1 MLGYSYEQLM
11 LIRLPNMKFFLSAL
25 MGISLFSGFASN
37 NPAIS
42 EAEPPSTPPPSAPI
56 VGPAY
61 TVSMTAY
68 NAVPAQTDGSPFET
82 ASGAYSN
89 PEVVAARSQDLG
101 GELPFGTI
109 IEVTGASSSDACGY
123 SVVKP
128 IIGYR
133 VIADTMNV
141 KFTNRI
147 DILFPTTAN
156 YATSDG
162 VQNASWVLGLCHG
175 VSIRVVGHI
184 DLSNPANLPKT
195 QEQLASIVHYGA
207 SAPTLAAR

>member
-1 MLGYSYEQLM
+1 MKYLLG
-11 LIRLPNMKFFLSAL
+11 AL
-25 MGISLFSGFASN
+25 MGISLLSGVAPSKN
-37 NPAIS
+37 AAP
-42 EAEPPSTPPPSAPI
+42 ETEPPSTPPAPLIAPS
-56 VGPAY
+56 Y

-68 NAVPAQTDGSPFET
+68 NAVPAQTDSSPFET

-89 PEVVAARSQDLG
+89 PQVVAARSQDLG
-101 GELPFGTI
+101 SDLPFGTI
-109 IEVTGASSSDACGY
+109 IAVTDAPTNGGACGY

-147 DILFPTTAN
+147 DILFPTSAN
-156 YATSDG
+156 YLLSSGTEK
-162 VQNASWVLGLCHG
+162 NASLVLGICHN

-195 QEQLASIVHYGA
+195 QAALASIVRYGT
-207 SAPTLAAR
+207 STPTLAAR